1 MKADHTAGRR
11 ARRVLVVED
20 EASMRDLLARH
31 FRKLGHQVVVAD
43 SVEEVQKRGHLE
55 RKWDVVVT
63 DVHLPGLSG
72 IELARRLSSRAD
84 SLILVTGDHDRGL
97 FDEAMKQVRAGFL
110 LKPFELFELDS
121 AIRLADAQPRT
132 HDRWFRRIRE
142 RLTWKS
148 NHQGSRGS
156 RSGTG
161 VPLRALLFSIAA
173 LAVPVTATL
182 MGDPTKAGEMVDR
195 QFEQAGGSKARHA
208 GRLSEPV
215 GGKLASAPGDCR
227 SGRR

>member
-1 MKADHTAGRR
+1 MTGRR
-11 ARRVLVVED
+11 ARRILVAED

-43 SVEEVQKRGHLE
+43 SVDEVQKRGHLE
-55 RKWDVVVT
+55 REWDVVVT

-72 IELARRLSSRAD
+72 IELARPLSSRVD

-121 AIRLADAQPRT
+121 AIRLADAQPRL
-132 HDRWFRRIRE
+132 HDHWFRRIRE
-142 RLTWKS
+142 WRPSRSKYQES
-148 NHQGSRGS
+148 PGSRPGS
-156 RSGTG
+156 G
-161 VPLRALLFSIAA
+161 VPMRALLFSIAA

-182 MGDPTKAGEMVDR
+182 MGDP
-195 QFEQAGGSKARHA
+195 
-208 GRLSEPV
+208 
-215 GGKLASAPGDCR
+215 
-227 SGRR
+227 